1 MRVDFVT
8 RAEALGT
15 PKPSLHW
22 YKDGEEIFLAEG
34 VSIIEKDIGS
44 ELRVD
49 NVRID
54 DGGSFS
60 VSAINTVGK
69 CTAST
74 AVRIGAKPGRARRVC
89 ALCDMRRFCKMDILL
104 DRISH

>member
-1 MRVDFVT
+1 M
-8 RAEALGT
+8 GT

-49 NVRID
+49 NVRFD

-69 CTAST
+69 CTAT
-74 AVRIGAKPGRARRVC
+74 TIVRIAAKPGMR
-89 ALCDMRRFCKMDILL
+89 LCPMPS
-104 DRISH
+104 SHIVQKRPKITYEVA